1 MERQIALEKL
11 QLLIGQDLWEL
22 AKQYPDLTLMNKEG
36 KQQKGWAGH
45 VIERYLQLPL
55 NSAQSPNFGSWELK
69 VIPLKFNRKGKLI
82 VKETMAIT
90 MIDAVNV
97 LQTPFEE
104 SHLLSK
110 LRKQIVVARID
121 SGFGNPSIIHTVTAF
136 DLDEELYQTV
146 KADYELVQACLRDS
160 TRGFH
165 TLTGRMGFHIQPRT
179 KGQKNTTTRAFYA
192 RKGFL
197 QTFVLPQLEIF
208 HLPEIERLLPP
219 ELVALSNNEKKQEKS
234 IELDPPSTQE

>member
-1 MERQIALEKL
+1 MERHIALEKL
-11 QLLIGQDLWEL
+11 QLILGQDLWEL

-69 VIPLKFNRKGKLI
+69 VIPLRFNRKGELI

-121 SGFGNPSIIHTVTAF
+121 
-136 DLDEELYQTV
+136 DEVTV
-146 KADYELVQACLRDS
+146 KRLKKQGNTVQL
-160 TRGFH
+160 
-165 TLTGRMGFHIQPRT
+165 
-179 KGQKNTTTRAFYA
+179 
-192 RKGFL
+192 
-197 QTFVLPQLEIF
+197 
-208 HLPEIERLLPP
+208 LPENSEFSPIVVDLREQ
-219 ELVALSNNEKKQEKS
+219 AFS
-234 IELDPPSTQE
+234 IEGLAVGLIRPGGL